1 MFIYHLR
8 LYVKNKTYVLHLYLT
23 LQKHIYPE
31 KNHQLEH
38 QTLSIYGFNT
48 KYDGVIIP
56 VFFFIINAHDAET

>member
-8 LYVKNKTYVLHLYLT
+8 LYVRNKTNVLHLYLT

-31 KNHQLEH
+31 ENHQLEH

-48 KYDGVIIP
+48 KSDGVIIS
-56 VFFFIINAHDAET
+56 VFIFITNANDAVT